1 MVYLYI
7 IAMAAAITI
16 LLIVILLFSDIQ
28 TATYLTTIISCIMT
42 YISAVI
48 ALLAIVSAIKSN
60 RPRIIVKPKKKY
72 QNDLKRP
79 FLSYFRYKSKFY
91 ILICITLVNNS
102 PHKTKIH
109 DIKLK
114 SLEFQKKLK
123 FVYIA
128 KRYLIDLPAELKQT
142 KRFDFVNDLIPI
154 TQDYVIEGYDTV
166 SVYFVFPYRKL
177 KNFNAKTLYL
187 STRVVG
193 DIFPEGFSFKI
204 KDKKL
209 FTARNVTKKK
219 NTDNNYEQS
228 EKP

>member
-1 MVYLYI
+1 
-7 IAMAAAITI
+7 
-16 LLIVILLFSDIQ
+16 
-28 TATYLTTIISCIMT
+28 MT